1 MFDYEK
7 LDDLQTQLELQRI
20 LDDHKY
26 SYDDHEWFC
35 ELSGLWNRPP
45 SSTVYRHPWER
56 PSPTLTQDST
66 RGFEVNDKDKPPHL
80 SQDVNHYDKSL
91 IFSAGQSGNQSKQLA
106 EQFPQEDSGL
116 EKASIPKASPTSALT
131 KGLLSQFKPSDS
143 VTRLPQVLDDIAKR
157 TKQNKKDG
165 KENAPGRESSEES
178 LQSEQHS
185 NETKDEYILSPEKAM
200 DESGKEMIALSLP
213 SKNNPQIEL
222 DGPDQGQLN
231 QQLTKAKYTYQ
242 SPQKDSDS
250 TESFFQNDSN
260 KLETSL
266 QSKSKIPEVKIQSTL
281 PRRKSSMEANQYH
294 QRSTETGNKLK
305 VEPMDVD
312 QNQKDMIISTEKNV
326 NEPES
331 NQIKSNYPKIEPTEW
346 SPSEMALRP
355 PAIPKDLKRKIA
367 GDKGD
372 SRRVSRKL
380 LTGYSS
386 EDIGQ
391 NHQLSSS
398 ALRAVKSEP
407 VENENLTGR
416 EMTLL
421 SSQIPQLAAR
431 IVKGRLR
438 KGKGI

>member
-1 MFDYEK
+1 MPSPPYVLMLMWVSTSSLVAASMIGPKCATSVKEGPEYLINDQSKAVLVHDLWSHSGNDYPSPAVRQMSFEPRFSSDDRSSDHQMFDYEK

-178 LQSEQHS
+178 LQNSRSE
-185 NETKDEYILSPEKAM
+185 N
-200 DESGKEMIALSLP
+200 
-213 SKNNPQIEL
+213 
-222 DGPDQGQLN
+222 
-231 QQLTKAKYTYQ
+231 
-242 SPQKDSDS
+242 
-250 TESFFQNDSN
+250 
-260 KLETSL
+260 
-266 QSKSKIPEVKIQSTL
+266 
-281 PRRKSSMEANQYH
+281 
-294 QRSTETGNKLK
+294 
-305 VEPMDVD
+305 
-312 QNQKDMIISTEKNV
+312 
-326 NEPES
+326 
-331 NQIKSNYPKIEPTEW
+331 
-346 SPSEMALRP
+346 SE
-355 PAIPKDLKRKIA
+355 
-367 GDKGD
+367 
-372 SRRVSRKL
+372 
-380 LTGYSS
+380 
-386 EDIGQ
+386 
-391 NHQLSSS
+391 H
-398 ALRAVKSEP
+398 
-407 VENENLTGR
+407 
-416 EMTLL
+416 
-421 SSQIPQLAAR
+421 SSQKKILH
-431 IVKGRLR
+431 GS
-438 KGKGI
+438 